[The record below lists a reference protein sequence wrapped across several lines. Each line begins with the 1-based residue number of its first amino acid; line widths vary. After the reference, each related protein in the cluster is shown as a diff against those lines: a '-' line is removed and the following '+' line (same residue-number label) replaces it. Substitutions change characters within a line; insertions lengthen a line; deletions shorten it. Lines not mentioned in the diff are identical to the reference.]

1 LTLIFTLAQV
11 NIPTDPPTT
20 VAATLFLIVVLFLTN
35 WIYTKG
41 AYNDQKERAD
51 RLENALE
58 LQREATQTALE
69 ATRELRDLGRLMRR
83 VLEALPQ
90 VDDTPTPPPGRRR

>member
-1 LTLIFTLAQV
+1 MHWILAQV
-11 NIPTDPPTT
+11 EIPTDPPTT
-20 VAATLFLIVVLFLTN
+20 VAGALFIFLVLFLTN
-35 WIYTKG
+35 WVYTRG
-41 AYNDQKERAD
+41 SYQDQRDRAD
-51 RLENALE
+51 RLEKALD

-90 VDDTPTPPPGRRR
+90 VDDTPPPPPGRRR